1 MISTERL
8 EPGEFSVIEVRS
20 SVVAVEGRRRGE
32 RAAEGCFGVSAHRA
46 WNACH
51 FGVTKLCTRIA
62 DVETMH
68 AMTIHKS
75 QGSQAAVV
83 TVLMPPEDSRLLT
96 RELLYT
102 AVTRAKTKVGVVG
115 VGGRS
120 ARGPGPSGEA
130 RQRAAAAPAVMAH
143 VGLGCSGVSMIR

>member
-1 MISTERL
+1 VALTGPMPITSGPQPVTAHERSASTGRPML
-8 EPGEFSVIEVRS
+8 VTANDYGLKLYNGDTG
-20 SVVAVEGRRRGE
+20 VAVVRDGTLWAVIADTDGPVEFATSR
-32 RAAEGCFGVSAHRA
+32 
-46 WNACH
+46 
-51 FGVTKLCTRIA
+51 LA

-102 AVTRAKTKVGVVG
+102 AVTRAKTKVRVVG
-115 VGGRS
+115 SEAEVRAALASRVRRAGGL
-120 ARGPGPSGEA
+120 
-130 RQRAAAAPAVMAH
+130 RQR
-143 VGLGCSGVSMIR
+143 LR